1 MKKLG
6 QVGTVGKDNSLL
18 FVLRTQSK
26 LEYKLFTWS
35 PVGYTN
41 ILCNLLHVVCS
52 MAEKAIKKK
61 IGFSPLETKGAL
73 DTATFGKKDD
83 D

>member
-6 QVGTVGKDNSLL
+6 QVGTVGKNNILL
-18 FVLRTQSK
+18 FVLKTQST
-26 LEYKLFTWS
+26 EYQLFTWS

-52 MAEKAIKKK
+52 MVEKAIKKK
-61 IGFSPLETKGAL
+61 IGFSPLETKGTL
-73 DTATFGKKDD
+73 DTAIFGKKDD